1 MHRRLR
7 HVIQQRRV
15 VTATPDVSVHA
26 VTAIMSKGRIGAISV
41 VEGDRLVGIFSERDL
56 MTRVVAPRL
65 DVDETRVSEVMT
77 RDVATATL
85 DDFVGQCV
93 EKMQRMRCRHLP
105 VISDGHVTG
114 MVSMRDLLKNEL
126 EDQVDEIRNL
136 KAYIHQTPV

>member
-7 HVIQQRRV
+7 DVIQERH
-15 VTATPDVSVHA
+15 VTATPEASVHA
-26 VTAIMSKGRIGAISV
+26 VAVMMNKGRIGAISV

-56 MTRVVAPRL
+56 MTRMVVPRL

-77 RDVATATL
+77 RDVITATL
-85 DDFVGQCV
+85 DDLVGQCV
-93 EKMQRMRCRHLP
+93 EKMQRTRCRHLP
-105 VISDGHVTG
+105 VISDGRVTG

>member
-7 HVIQQRRV
+7 DVIQERR
-15 VTATPDVSVHA
+15 VTATPDTSVHA
-26 VTAIMSKGRIGAISV
+26 VAVMMSKGRVGAISV

-56 MTRVVAPRL
+56 MTRVVVPRL
-65 DVDETRVSEVMT
+65 DIDETRVCEVMT
-77 RDVATATL
+77 REVATAAL
-85 DDFVGQCV
+85 DDLVGECV

-105 VISDGHVTG
+105 VISDGRVTG

-126 EDQVDEIRNL
+126 EEQGDEIRNL